1 MKLRWIGSA
10 VLLAGLAVAAYY
22 GFAVRPAEPAAPT
35 ELARNGT
42 PSMLVP
48 TTAVGT
54 TAVAVDHAS
63 TKPTTVRLAN
73 PLQRAADL
81 RALYEQYRDSKDP
94 RERHTAYRA
103 WSACFPTFIAA
114 KGGMVPLDAVAA
126 SLPANDPN
134 RALRA
139 ESYRE
144 LWGRCKR
151 FSDLPHDTLVAE
163 TQRQK
168 DAWMTGQA
176 HSPGDTAAQAHMA
189 GNSAQALGIARAA
202 VASQD
207 PYAIDSL
214 RDFVIHYWWDHN
226 DNHPEAQIARPD
238 LRALAFS
245 VAACQM
251 GLECGAGSLTAL
263 QQCANTGACSGTVVE
278 RYLQS
283 LPNPSD
289 REALVTESRRVA
301 DAIRANDTKGL
312 GL

>member
-1 MKLRWIGSA
+1 MNLRLFSGMA
-10 VLLAGLAVAAYY
+10 LLAGLAVAAYY
-22 GFAVRPAEPAAPT
+22 GLSDRQSEAVQPQTFAD
-35 ELARNGT
+35 GGI

-48 TTAVGT
+48 TTVDGT
-54 TAVAVDHAS
+54 TLPAS
-63 TKPTTVRLAN
+63 GPSEAEQTTARLAN
-73 PLQRAADL
+73 PLQKATDL
-81 RALYEQYRDSKDP
+81 RAIYEQYRDSKDP
-94 RERHTAYRA
+94 RERNTAYRA

-114 KGGMVPLDAVAA
+114 QGGMVPVESVTA
-126 SLPANDPN
+126 SLPANDPS

-151 FSDLPHDTLVAE
+151 FTDLSHAQLVAE

-168 DAWMTGQA
+168 DVWMTGQA
-176 HSPGDTAAQAHMA
+176 NAPGDSAAQAHGA
-189 GNSAQALGIARAA
+189 GNSAQALAIARAA
-202 VASQD
+202 VNSQD

-214 RDFVIHYWWDHN
+214 REFVIHYWWGHN
-226 DNHPEAQIARPD
+226 DNHPGEPIHRPD

-245 VAACQM
+245 VAACQT
-251 GLECGAGSLTAL
+251 GLECGAGSLTAV
-263 QQCANTGACSGTVVE
+263 QQCANTGACTGTVVE

-289 REALVTESRRVA
+289 RDALMAESRRVT
-301 DAIRANDTKGL
+301 DAIRAHDTKAL